1 MSLYI
6 YPACIALYIQ
16 KPHIIV
22 KHTPGAR
29 FIKRLTTRRKAS
41 LVVTLG
47 QD

>member
-16 KPHIIV
+16 KSHIIV

-29 FIKRLTTRRKAS
+29 FITAYDQAQ
-41 LVVTLG
+41 G
-47 QD
+47 